1 MQHKKLLHL
10 KGINMKIKVKI
21 TEVLEKIIEVEANSG
36 KEALQIAD
44 NNYRAAADGYILSG
58 DDIVDSSMEIYTDD

>member
-1 MQHKKLLHL
+1 M
-10 KGINMKIKVKI
+10 IYKIKI

-44 NNYRAAADGYILSG
+44 NNYRAAEEDYVLTADNFTG
-58 DDIVDSSMEIYTDD
+58 VQMEIVEDD